1 MGMYNEQVK
10 QAFVDKYTDSEKTR
24 KLVLHLFDGTGEIE
38 ERYGIDFYA
47 MNIEQ
52 AQEAFNCASG
62 TKVNGAGALLK
73 ILRAYVRWC
82 KANGYPV
89 TDAISE
95 VRIDVSDKIKDSYV
109 MSPIHLRQSLNEA
122 FPCPDENEIEYI
134 YRSFLWLAF
143 MGLQSSEAIR
153 VKDSDLVFSESQLCF
168 GGRKHVIY
176 PESIPDLK
184 KAVGL
189 KEFKEPRGK
198 NGVKKQRAVGH
209 EILRGKVSK
218 NTLEEAIEL
227 TFRPT
232 ISRAFRTALEK
243 YEKEGLPVPH
253 HLSLK
258 LTYKHVYMSGI
269 FYRMRE
275 EERIG
280 ILPHF
285 DEIVILERRNSK
297 ESNFSRNYT
306 ERKLLNVLIR
316 DMEKD
321 YENWK
326 RAFP

>member
-1 MGMYNEQVK
+1 MYNEQLK
-10 QAFVDKYTDSEKTR
+10 LAFIDKYTDKEKTA
-24 KLVLHLFDGTGEIE
+24 KLVQHLFNGTEEIE
-38 ERYGIDFYA
+38 KRYNLDFYA
-47 MNIEQ
+47 MNREQ
-52 AQEAFNCASG
+52 AQEAFNYASG

-73 ILRAYVRWC
+73 ILQAYVRWC

-95 VRIDVSDKIKDSYV
+95 VQIDVSDKIRDSYV
-109 MSPIHLRQSLNEA
+109 MSPLHLKQSLDEA
-122 FPCPDENEIEYI
+122 FPHPEENEIEYV

-143 MGLQSSEAIR
+143 MGLQSSEAIK
-153 VKDSDLVFSESQLCF
+153 VTDTDLDFSESRLSY
-168 GGRKHVIY
+168 GGRIHPIY
-176 PESIPDLK
+176 FESILDLK
-184 KAVGL
+184 KAVTL

-198 NGVKKQRAVGH
+198 NGVRKQRAVGH
-209 EILRGKVSK
+209 EILRGKVTQK
-218 NTLEEAIEL
+218 TLEEAVEQ

-232 ISRAFRTALEK
+232 ISRAFRTAFDK
-243 YEKEGLPVPH
+243 YVKECKVVPS

-269 FYRMRE
+269 FYRMRDR
-275 EERIG
+275 ERIG
-280 ILPHF
+280 FRPNF
-285 DEIVILERRNSK
+285 DEIVMIERRNSK

-306 ERKLLNVLIR
+306 ERKLLNILIR